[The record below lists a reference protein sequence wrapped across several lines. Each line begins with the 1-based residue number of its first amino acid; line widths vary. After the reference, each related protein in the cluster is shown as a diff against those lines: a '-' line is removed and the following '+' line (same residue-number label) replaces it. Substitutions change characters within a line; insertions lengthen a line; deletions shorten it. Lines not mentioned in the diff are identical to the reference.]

1 MLELRLDW
9 REEGAGQ
16 WDMGGFLGGGYSEC
30 KGSEVGIK
38 TREVN
43 REQGGGGGHWARK
56 VTPEKL
62 EELKGCFPGKTLWA
76 IARGVAFIP
85 G

>member
-1 MLELRLDW
+1 M
-9 REEGAGQ
+9 
-16 WDMGGFLGGGYSEC
+16 
-30 KGSEVGIK
+30 
-38 TREVN
+38 
-43 REQGGGGGHWARK
+43 
-56 VTPEKL
+56 TPEKL